1 MMGKIFAILIAMLF
15 ASVASANGALAID
28 SNQGDQYGFSYNHG
42 SLQQAQ
48 SRALSECGYGC
59 RVVQTFSRGC
69 AAYAADQA
77 SGSSAYGWGTASSG
91 GQAQNT
97 ALQYCVRQGGQR
109 CMVRAWGCNGN

>member
-42 SLQQAQ
+42 SMQQAQ

-59 RVVQTFSRGC
+59 RVVQTFSRRLCGGPGIGELRVWLGYGLQRWPGPEHR
-69 AAYAADQA
+69 AAILRA
-77 SGSSAYGWGTASSG
+77 SGRPALHGSG
-91 GQAQNT
+91 LG
-97 ALQYCVRQGGQR
+97 L
-109 CMVRAWGCNGN
+109 